1 MTGLSYLIW
10 KSKAI
15 KDRFSEQLWKMR
27 AVQILELDHFASKSE
42 ACDLETLRA
51 SMSLPFLTVSEDNN
65 KTHVTEILK
74 D

>member
-1 MTGLSYLIW
+1 
-10 KSKAI
+10 
-15 KDRFSEQLWKMR
+15 MR